1 MEQLD
6 KLIFDAILKLRN
18 NKKQPNENSIHT
30 LISKDCKS
38 LSKKQLEERLLT
50 FTKENKIINRAS
62 AGRHSYFTVSDDNTD
77 DLSINNDFLTIES
90 VKQNVKDMFKVAREV
105 NLKLVFTD

>member
-6 KLIFDAILKLRN
+6 TLILDAII
-18 NKKQPNENSIHT
+18 NKKQPNENNIHT

-50 FTKENKIINRAS
+50 FTKENKTINRPS
-62 AGRHSYFTVSDDNTD
+62 ARKNSCFTVTDENTH
-77 DLSINNDFLTIES
+77 DLFI
-90 VKQNVKDMFKVAREV
+90 K
-105 NLKLVFTD
+105 